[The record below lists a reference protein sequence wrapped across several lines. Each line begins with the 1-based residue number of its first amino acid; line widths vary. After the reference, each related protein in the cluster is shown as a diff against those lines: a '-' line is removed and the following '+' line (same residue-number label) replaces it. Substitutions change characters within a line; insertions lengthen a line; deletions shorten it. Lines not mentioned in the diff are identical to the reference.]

1 MFTVMM
7 AVALFQQPQQLQQP
21 RVQTQSQMKSVTV
34 EKQREGS
41 GRIVSKSS
49 KDLVR
54 FKDSV
59 REPSSRM
66 PPVRAGGRWHWHPS
80 YGWVWLRG
88 FVSPRVV
95 LGDDFVL
102 PEEVLVLET
111 AAPLMVTCP
120 HCGQQF
126 QVIIR

>member
-49 KDLVR
+49 KD
-54 FKDSV
+54 
-59 REPSSRM
+59 
-66 PPVRAGGRWHWHPS
+66 
-80 YGWVWLRG
+80 
-88 FVSPRVV
+88 
-95 LGDDFVL
+95 
-102 PEEVLVLET
+102 
-111 AAPLMVTCP
+111 
-120 HCGQQF
+120 
-126 QVIIR
+126 